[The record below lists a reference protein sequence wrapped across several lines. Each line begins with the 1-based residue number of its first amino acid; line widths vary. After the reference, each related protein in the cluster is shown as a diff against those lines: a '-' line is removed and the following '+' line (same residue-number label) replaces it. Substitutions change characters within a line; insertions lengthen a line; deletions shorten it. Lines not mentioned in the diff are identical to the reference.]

1 MRKRKPASSRYRRAK
16 RKELNRLRSVV
27 DSSSQVFGEDTFYG
41 NEATYFGHRLLQL
54 EEELNHANRSDTRE
68 ESPRESLPQKAS
80 SRKAVRVGQRVQVE
94 EGFSK
99 EVSKEEIIDSDHIEG
114 YTEAD
119 QAYIDAHAQHRNPN

>member
-1 MRKRKPASSRYRRAK
+1 MRKRSNPKASRYRRAK

-27 DSSSQVFGEDTFYG
+27 DSQP
-41 NEATYFGHRLLQL
+41 TYFGHRLLQL
-54 EEELNHANRSDTRE
+54 ESEMNHANRDDTRE

-80 SRKAVRVGQRVQVE
+80 SRKAVRVGQRVKVE
-94 EGFSK
+94 EGFNEEK
-99 EVSKEEIIDSDHIEG
+99 EAIDKALDALFNEG

>member
-1 MRKRKPASSRYRRAK
+1 MRKRKPAASRYRRAK

-27 DSSSQVFGEDTFYG
+27 DSQPS
-41 NEATYFGHRLLQL
+41 YFGHRLLQL
-54 EEELNHANRSDTRE
+54 ESEMNHANRDDARE